1 MILLNHRPMFSI
13 ILPCYNM
20 EKFMGSCLACL
31 HKQTFT
37 DFEVICVD
45 DGSTDGTSEIV
56 ASHMAEDPRIR
67 LYRQENGGAGY
78 ARNEGYRHA
87 GGEYVLFLDA
97 DDLYERSLLNNVYA
111 EILKNRSD
119 MIVYASDRID
129 YQTGERVVADW
140 TISRNQLPEK
150 RPFNYRDVQSPK
162 FRCFIWWGWD
172 KAYKKRLID
181 ENRLFH
187 QELSSTNDLF
197 FNLTAFLCAE
207 KISVVDKIL
216 AHHTFNNMDSVSNTR
231 HLHPDNC
238 LKALQQVYEYLW
250 NRDLYEELEEDFR
263 HYARCFIN
271 WHIKNLTKNSS
282 HKIASMLDHKHG
294 SYKNLSNKIYL

>member
-1 MILLNHRPMFSI
+1 MILLAHRPMFSI

-20 EKFMGSCLACL
+20 EEFIGRCLSCLQ
-31 HKQTFT
+31 KQTFT

-45 DGSTDGTSEIV
+45 DGSTDKTAEIIYV
-56 ASHMAEDPRIR
+56 HMAEDPRIK
-67 LYRQENGGAGY
+67 LFKQGNGGAGC

-87 GGEYVLFLDA
+87 RGEYVLFLDA
-97 DDLYERSLLNNVYA
+97 DDLYERSLLNSVYT
-111 EILKNRSD
+111 EILRFRSD

-129 YQTGERVVADW
+129 YRTGEHVAADW
-140 TISRNQLPEK
+140 TISREQLPNLQ
-150 RPFNYRDVQSPK
+150 PFDFKKVQSPK

-216 AHHTFNNMDSVSNTR
+216 AHHTVNNIDSVSNTR
-231 HLHPDNC
+231 HKHPDNC
-238 LKALQQVYEYLW
+238 LKALQLVYEYLCEQGL
-250 NRDLYEELEEDFR
+250 DEELEEDFYK
-263 HYARCFIN
+263 YATHLYTWN
-271 WHIKNLTKNSS
+271 IKSLTNESKEQISYISKNFY
-282 HKIASMLDHKHG
+282 
-294 SYKNLSNKIYL
+294 YKLLNF